1 MPSLFTH
8 FALTSLINRRML
20 LEPVLE
26 FFFYFFFW
34 IHHFFIVRKNKKD
47 SHTHHRM
54 LAWMSL
60 NCQSCQGRWKFDQ
73 HRNCLAWCILIAQKF
88 LCSRPGNDQYWA
100 ICISQAREVAV
111 YFTVSGKLPGLRPKA
126 YKRHNYCVLFCERTL

>member
-88 LCSRPGNDQYWA
+88 LCSRPGNDQNWA